1 MSETAN
7 DTCIRCKGLGWYWR
21 TPDGFNPF
29 LAGGFQT
36 ARAMYKVNCN
46 CSAVTPAPVSNV
58 VGSEPAIIR
67 LPWHKE
73 PDGDFWRAE
82 VIGHVYEVHDD
93 DLADYKKRQ
102 CQYDFE
108 ARIRSVLVSPATTEG
123 PDNGN

>member
-1 MSETAN
+1 MSKQPVPGVHEN
-7 DTCIRCKGLGWYWR
+7 
-21 TPDGFNPF
+21 F
-29 LAGGFQT
+29 AG
-36 ARAMYKVNCN
+36 R
-46 CSAVTPAPVSNV
+46 TPAPESHLM
-58 VGSEPAIIR
+58 GSEPAIIR

-108 ARIRSVLVSPATTEG
+108 ARIRSVLVLPATTEG
-123 PDNGN
+123 SDNG

>member
-1 MSETAN
+1 M
-7 DTCIRCKGLGWYWR
+7 
-21 TPDGFNPF
+21 
-29 LAGGFQT
+29 
-36 ARAMYKVNCN
+36 
-46 CSAVTPAPVSNV
+46 
-58 VGSEPAIIR
+58 GSEPAIIR

-108 ARIRSVLVSPATTEG
+108 ARIRSVLVLPATTEG
-123 PDNGN
+123 SDNG